1 MNRKEALKILGF
13 SEGDNPSE
21 REITIAY
28 RKSALKYH
36 PDKHSG
42 ESKDVQKQN
51 EEKFKELG
59 AAYECLTARSS
70 KTIAEM
76 TDEEFEDVMGMS
88 DERFDMF
95 MKKTMQCCMKNLDEI
110 NSADDLSSSLSAATL
125 GRDVEY
131 LKKLFSKF
139 KSSKNGQFGDYIN
152 KSYAGVSPLTCAILS
167 QNIEIVELCLKNGA
181 DPNTKIDE
189 LFLRNSEVKKL
200 LVEYGRIDKSSVFCQ
215 LALAVLTSY
224 VAFAIYSSCDASFL
238 CYAGVAAFALAGVL
252 LVAKAIH
259 DVFYVQTK
267 WPSPNFD
274 EVNAEQVINNVELN
288 AEDNSKRIDNALA

>member
-13 SEGDNPSE
+13 SEGDNPEKWELKERHQEKLFFTLSQNKSSE
-21 REITIAY
+21 KTLDQNRELMTASHSLSEQFIG
-28 RKSALKYH
+28 
-36 PDKHSG
+36 PD
-42 ESKDVQKQN
+42 SKP
-51 EEKFKELG
+51 
-59 AAYECLTARSS
+59 
-70 KTIAEM
+70 
-76 TDEEFEDVMGMS
+76 
-88 DERFDMF
+88 FDYVD
-95 MKKTMQCCMKNLDEI
+95 LDDDI
-110 NSADDLSSSLSAATL
+110 NSLSDLQSVFRSATSSE
-125 GRDVEY
+125 DIEY

-152 KSYAGVSPLTCAILS
+152 QSYAGTNLLSCAVLNG
-167 QNIEIVELCLKNGA
+167 NIEIVELFLKNGA
-181 DPNTKIDE
+181 DPNTNIDG
-189 LFLRNSEVKKL
+189 FLNIHKSEAYRNKVEKL

-274 EVNAEQVINNVELN
+274 EVNAEQVINNVGLN
-288 AEDNSKRIDNALA
+288 AEGNSRESGNALA